1 MKKYHGVE
9 ISFKCYTKL
18 STKENHWKKFKS
30 TKYCHSL
37 GNKNNCKNLI
47 GTVYSEIRFK
57 VMQGKIFFLWG

>member
-18 STKENHWKKFKS
+18 STEEIMEKYLES

-37 GNKNNCKNLI
+37 GNKN
-47 GTVYSEIRFK
+47 
-57 VMQGKIFFLWG
+57 KIVRISLVLFILRLDLR